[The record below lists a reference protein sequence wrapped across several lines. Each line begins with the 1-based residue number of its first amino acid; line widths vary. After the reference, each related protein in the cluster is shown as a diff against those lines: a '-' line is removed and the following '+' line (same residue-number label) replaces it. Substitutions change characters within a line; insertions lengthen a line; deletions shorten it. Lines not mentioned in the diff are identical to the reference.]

1 MSHTVH
7 ESRLLDFKG
16 QYIAAD
22 NSEWLRQLDER
33 YKQEFPNGKYDFDEN
48 PLADAIGV
56 SEYIKRELNKWK
68 QKDLKLVWGTVDVL
82 SATLLDLYPLVDSK
96 YLLGAYYSTLSL
108 NACYLRGLDRIY
120 GGSIDVKVFNA

>member
-1 MSHTVH
+1 MNV
-7 ESRLLDFKG
+7 SRLIDFKG

-22 NSEWLRQLDER
+22 NSEWLRDLEER
-33 YKQEFPNGKYDFDEN
+33 FQMEMQSGKFSQR

-56 SEYIKRELNKWK
+56 SGYIKK
-68 QKDLKLVWGTVDVL
+68 QLIAWGTVDAL
-82 SATLLDLYPLVDSK
+82 SATLLDLFSLVDSK

-120 GGSIDVKVFNA
+120 GGSDDVEVYSWFS

>member
-1 MSHTVH
+1 MVH

-16 QYIAAD
+16 QYIAAN
-22 NSEWLRQLDER
+22 NSEWLRAFGEWFQTDVESGKFS
-33 YKQEFPNGKYDFDEN
+33 KQ

-56 SEYIKRELNKWK
+56 SGYIKKENI
-68 QKDLKLVWGTVDVL
+68 VWGTVDAL
-82 SATLLDLYPLVDSK
+82 SATLLDLFSLVDSK